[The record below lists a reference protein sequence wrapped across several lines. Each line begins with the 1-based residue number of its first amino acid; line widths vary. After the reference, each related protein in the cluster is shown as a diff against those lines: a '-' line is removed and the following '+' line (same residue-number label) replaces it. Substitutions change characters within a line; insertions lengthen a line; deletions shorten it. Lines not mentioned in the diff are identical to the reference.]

1 MVSLNRRRHLG
12 ACSDLAQSGIEL
24 GWTTGALSETAT
36 TSSVKS
42 LITNQEAGF
51 SYPRTL
57 AY

>member
-12 ACSDLAQSGIEL
+12 ACTDLAQSGIEL

-42 LITNQEAGF
+42 MAI
-51 SYPRTL
+51 
-57 AY
+57 